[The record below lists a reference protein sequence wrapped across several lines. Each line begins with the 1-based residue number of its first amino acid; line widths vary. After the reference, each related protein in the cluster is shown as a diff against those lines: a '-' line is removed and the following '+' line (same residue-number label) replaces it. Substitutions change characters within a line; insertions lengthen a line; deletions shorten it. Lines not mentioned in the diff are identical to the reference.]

1 MKRCPPLGK
10 LKDSLKV
17 SKFVQRCSDS
27 SGQCID
33 SWSCALPLR
42 QDLCVPFA
50 FVVGW
55 SYAKEIPMLQ
65 CAIVDI

>member
-1 MKRCPPLGK
+1 MKRCPSLGK

-17 SKFVQRCSDS
+17 SKFVQSFPDS

-42 QDLCVPFA
+42 QDLCVSFA

-55 SYAKEIPMLQ
+55 CYAEEIPML
-65 CAIVDI
+65 